1 MRTSF
6 HHQPEAQHFQTFSYP
21 QAVQGRLPHLLGRW
35 HPNNLHRTYFAKKI
49 RTYYQASEQ
58 LRFMHD
64 LGIPNFRV
72 ATVTTTAERMEK
84 MLEALKLIT
93 DGRGS
98 NMFLFTT
105 R

>member
-1 MRTSF
+1 
-6 HHQPEAQHFQTFSYP
+6 
-21 QAVQGRLPHLLGRW
+21 
-35 HPNNLHRTYFAKKI
+35 
-49 RTYYQASEQ
+49 
-58 LRFMHD
+58 MHD